1 MRSFFLKTKG
11 FPLLAVLLVGLVG
24 CSSGGDTGRLSLS
37 LTDVSTDQYKAVYV
51 TIAEIDV
58 HADADAQDTWTTVA
72 TPNKTYNLLDL
83 ANGVRE
89 DLALVD
95 LTAGLYTQM
104 RLIIGTNPDGGLNIL
119 NETHPYANYVID
131 LSDAAHELKVPS
143 GLQTG
148 VKLVQGFEINTNS
161 TTELTLD
168 FDASRSVVVAGN
180 SGKYLLKPTIQVIDT
195 TLASIISGTV
205 TKAADQGPVEGALIT
220 AQVYIDETAP
230 AIDQIVVQAST
241 LTDAN
246 GNYKLFVAA
255 NAQDQ
260 TYDLVASKEGFAP
273 LAFNLKAEAGQTYTQ
288 DFALVAAPDTGT
300 VDVSVSGTG
309 PDVYATV
316 SFRQQV
322 TLNNVDVIIEVAS
335 INVVDGGPYPVVL
348 PVGDYTVVFSTPDR
362 LSQEIT
368 PVHVDPN
375 AHTAA
380 SVTFQ

>member
-1 MRSFFLKTKG
+1 MKSLFPKTKG
-11 FPLLAVLLVGLVG
+11 FPLLAVLMIGLVG
-24 CSSGGDTGRLSLS
+24 CSSSGDSGLLSLS

-58 HADADAQDTWTTVA
+58 HADADAAEAWTTVA

-89 DLALVD
+89 DLALVKLAD
-95 LTAGLYTQM
+95 GLYTQM
-104 RLIIGTNPDGGLNIL
+104 RLIIGANPDSGLNIL
-119 NETHPYANYVID
+119 NRTHPYANYVID

-148 VKLVQGFEINTNS
+148 IKLVQGFEINANS

-180 SGKYLLKPTIQVIDT
+180 SGHYLLKPTIQVIDT
-195 TLASIISGTV
+195 SLASIISGTV
-205 TKAADQGPVEGALIT
+205 TRAGDQTPVAGAFIT

-230 AIDQIVVQAST
+230 TIDQVVVQAST
-241 LTDAN
+241 LTDET
-246 GNYKLFVAA
+246 GHYELFVAA
-255 NAQDQ
+255 NAQNE
-260 TYDLVASKEGFAP
+260 TYNLVASLEGFAP
-273 LAFNLKAEAGQTYTQ
+273 LVFNLTAEGGQTYTQ
-288 DFALVAAPDTGT
+288 DFALVAAPDSGT
-300 VDVSVSGTG
+300 VDVNVTGTG
-309 PDVYATV
+309 PDIYATV

-322 TLNNVDVIIEVAS
+322 ILNSAAVMIEVAS
-335 INVVDGGPYPVVL
+335 INVLDGGPYPVVL

-362 LSQEIT
+362 PSQEMSVT
-368 PVHVDPN
+368 VATD

-380 SVTFQ
+380 SATFQ